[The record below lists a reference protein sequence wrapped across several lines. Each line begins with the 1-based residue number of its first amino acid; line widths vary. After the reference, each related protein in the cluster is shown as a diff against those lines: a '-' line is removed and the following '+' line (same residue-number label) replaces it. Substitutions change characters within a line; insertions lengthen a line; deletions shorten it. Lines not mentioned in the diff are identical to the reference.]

1 MRSGTTFLAAVL
13 AVLLCAAIA
22 RAANVVE
29 RTEFTLDSSGGES
42 VSLGQFTGNRPVL
55 LVFWATWC
63 PHCNAAVPEI
73 NEIHARLGGRL
84 KILALNY
91 MENRQKVTAFMK
103 AKSVAYPVLLDID
116 GKVARSYGIIGI
128 PTYVLLDRQGKV
140 VYFDNEFP
148 PSLEKYF

>member
-1 MRSGTTFLAAVL
+1 M
-13 AVLLCAAIA
+13 LCAAVTG
-22 RAANVVE
+22 AANAIE
-29 RTEFTLDSSGGES
+29 KTGFTLESSGGES
-42 VSLGQFTGNRPVL
+42 VSLGRFTGTHPVL

-73 NEIHARLGGRL
+73 NEIQARMAGRL

-116 GKVARSYGIIGI
+116 GKVARSYGIVGI
-128 PTYVLLDRQGKV
+128 PTYVVLDRQGKV
-140 VYFDNEFP
+140 VYFDNELP
-148 PSLEKYF
+148 PSLEKYL

>member
-1 MRSGTTFLAAVL
+1 MRSGKRFFAAILV
-13 AVLLCAAIA
+13 ALLCAGAA
-22 RAANVVE
+22 GAANPVD
-29 RTEFTLDSSGGES
+29 RTEFTLESPGGES
-42 VSLGQFTGNRPVL
+42 VSLGRFAGTHPVL

-116 GKVARSYGIIGI
+116 GKVASQYRVAGI
-128 PTYVLLDRQGKV
+128 PTYVLLDKEGRM
-140 VYFDNEFP
+140 VYFDNALPER
-148 PSLEKYF
+148 LEKYL

>member
-1 MRSGTTFLAAVL
+1 MRSGKTFLAVVL
-13 AVLLCAAIA
+13 AVLLCAAFA
-22 RAANVVE
+22 GAADAVE
-29 RTEFTLDSSGGES
+29 RTEFTLESSGGVS
-42 VSLGQFTGNRPVL
+42 VSLGRFAGTHPVL

-73 NEIHARLGGRL
+73 NEIHAHMGGRL

-103 AKSVAYPVLLDID
+103 AKGVAYPVLLDID
-116 GKVARSYGIIGI
+116 GKVARSYGIVGI

-140 VYFDNEFP
+140 VYFDNELP
-148 PSLEKYF
+148 PSLEKYL

>member
-1 MRSGTTFLAAVL
+1 MRSGKTFHEAVL

-22 RAANVVE
+22 GAADAVE
-29 RTEFTLDSSGGES
+29 RTEFTLESSGGES
-42 VSLGQFTGNRPVL
+42 VSLGRFAGTHPVL

-73 NEIHARLGGRL
+73 NSIHARMEGRL

-103 AKSVAYPVLLDID
+103 AKGVAYPVLLDID
-116 GKVARSYGIIGI
+116 GKVARSYGIVGI
-128 PTYVLLDRQGKV
+128 PTYVLLDRQGKI
-140 VYFDNEFP
+140 VYVDNELP
-148 PSLEKYF
+148 PSLEKYL